1 MDKDLLRKKNMNIRD
16 SLDASEVEM
25 LSHKICERLRQLD
38 EYKKSDVFLMFYP
51 KGNEVRLNELF
62 TENEVYLPKTV
73 RKDMTFHRY
82 TGEEDLVKAR
92 FGIMEP
98 SSLEVPDYDKN
109 IFMII
114 PGLCFDRSGGR
125 VVYGGVFY
133 DRFLEKYK
141 DKNIFKA
148 AVAFDFQIISEDIPT
163 EEFDIKPDMIVTES
177 EVIMIGKSC
186 I

>member
-98 SSLEVPDYDKN
+98 SSLSDMAAD
-109 IFMII
+109 FMIASWKSI
-114 PGLCFDRSGGR
+114 KIRIYLKLR
-125 VVYGGVFY
+125 
-133 DRFLEKYK
+133 LHL
-141 DKNIFKA
+141 IFRLYLRI
-148 AVAFDFQIISEDIPT
+148 FQL
-163 EEFDIKPDMIVTES
+163 
-177 EVIMIGKSC
+177 KSL
-186 I
+186 ILNRI